1 MTWLVIKTFFKK
13 LRAAVVKYWQYVALA
28 VSAVVMVFL
37 LRKNKNL
44 DGVKRAFKLAKQSHE
59 EENSTSNRIHRE
71 EIDKKEKLVLDYS
84 KTLMKLDDEYKKQN
98 LKLHEWE
105 KKRGKEIVKET
116 YNDPEGRAEKIAEQF
131 GFELVIT
138 DDKKD
143 LRDVADI

>member
-59 EENSTSNRIHRE
+59 EEISTINRIHRE
-71 EIDKKEKLVLDYS
+71 EMDKKEKLVLDYS

-105 KKRGKEIVKET
+105 KKRVKEIVKET

>member
-59 EENSTSNRIHRE
+59 EEISTINRIHPR
-71 EIDKKEKLVLDYS
+71 
-84 KTLMKLDDEYKKQN
+84 
-98 LKLHEWE
+98 
-105 KKRGKEIVKET
+105 
-116 YNDPEGRAEKIAEQF
+116 
-131 GFELVIT
+131 
-138 DDKKD
+138 
-143 LRDVADI
+143 RDG

>member
-59 EENSTSNRIHRE
+59 EEISTINRIHRE
-71 EIDKKEKLVLDYS
+71 EMDKKEKLVLDYS
-84 KTLMKLDDEYKKQN
+84 ETLMKLDDEYKKQN
-98 LKLHEWE
+98 LKLHVWE
-105 KKRGKEIVKET
+105 KKRVKEIVKET
-116 YNDPEGRAEKIAEQF
+116 YNDPEDRAKKIAEQF

>member
-37 LRKNKNL
+37 LRKNKNF

-59 EENSTSNRIHRE
+59 EEISTINRIHRE
-71 EIDKKEKLVLDYS
+71 EMDKKEKLVLDYS
-84 KTLMKLDDEYKKQN
+84 ETLMKLDDEYKKQN

-105 KKRGKEIVKET
+105 KKRVKEIVKET
-116 YNDPEGRAEKIAEQF
+116 YNDPEDRAKKIAEQF